1 MSIEGTH
8 ITFLSD
14 KIGLPL
20 QVPDSSF
27 SQICL
32 VGLTSAHTASDIKKG
47 FQCLADRQ
55 GYRHFRRL
63 LVDHLQRWALYHGP
77 QYAERRRFIW
87 EPRKVRPTKDKSRS
101 RQHRLQPPSTNHA
114 VHIPTMGSV
123 IALPE
128 GQVPSSHIL
137 ADSIRRD
144 VDIPTPPPPSSV
156 HPSPPWISDGTFD
169 TRHGAETL
177 SATPVSPLHLS
188 SMSDE
193 IEASRRTSVKSE
205 NKDHGGAGEVSSTAD
220 SSVSKHIIQTE
231 SQLYTSLTVRELI
244 SMPLDARQNG
254 HDNST
259 EHYWRFI
266 PDDFAPNR
274 DHLEYLGRR
283 ISGIQFTVFVPR
295 PVEASTTKKNFCI
308 YGCTDSGSPGGD
320 REWLGCWKYTF
331 PFPFNC

>member
-1 MSIEGTH
+1 M
-8 ITFLSD
+8 
-14 KIGLPL
+14 

-27 SQICL
+27 AQICL
-32 VGLTSAHTASDIKKG
+32 VGVTSAHTASDIKKG

-77 QYAERRRFIW
+77 QYAERRPFVW
-87 EPRKVRPTKDKSRS
+87 EPLKGRPTKDKSRS
-101 RQHRLQPPSTNHA
+101 RQRRLQPPSTNHA

-123 IALPE
+123 IAIPD

-144 VDIPTPPPPSSV
+144 IDIRTPPPHSSV

-169 TRHGAETL
+169 TRHGAET
-177 SATPVSPLHLS
+177 SSETPVSPLHLS

-205 NKDHGGAGEVSSTAD
+205 NKDHEGAGEVSSAAD
-220 SSVSKHIIQTE
+220 SSVSKPIIQTGDAGAQYFE
-231 SQLYTSLTVRELI
+231 TECQLHTSLTVRKLI
-244 SMPLDARQNG
+244 SMLLDARQNG

-331 PFPFNC
+331 PIHFFPFNC